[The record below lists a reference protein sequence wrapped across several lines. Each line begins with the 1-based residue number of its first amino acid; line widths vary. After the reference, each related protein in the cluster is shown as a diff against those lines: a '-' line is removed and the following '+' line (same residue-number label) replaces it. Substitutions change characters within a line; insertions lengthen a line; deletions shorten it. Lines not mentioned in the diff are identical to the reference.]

1 MNDVNLFKDEY
12 ATALLLDGLVLTT
25 NGGVK
30 IIALEWWNTKFAPN
44 LRTWDNPTENNHI
57 YWILFGSG
65 WRLLQNV

>member
-30 IIALEWWNTKFAPN
+30 IIALE
-44 LRTWDNPTENNHI
+44 
-57 YWILFGSG
+57 
-65 WRLLQNV
+65 